1 MSRSTDAFVHGLQ
14 SPPVHPEIAKVLKDF
29 YVDYYDSYKARN
41 NGTGNASG
49 IVGLSQLLE
58 GKDGLLDAIIQ
69 QTVFEPLF
77 KKEKEYKDSP
87 YSFEGRAKVIR
98 AGNYS
103 SILSQAVSEFQNY
116 RNLIVHPQRY
126 PYPEHVDAATN
137 AFLSIVEEYYRL
149 YSPVHIDASFYDLSV
164 LQRQL
169 DPGTYLLG
177 RYEIVQYLGKSA
189 HAFVYKVKDRVEPG
203 RAPMAAKLFFDMSPE
218 VKVELDRERKFGSNM
233 KSNDSLPY
241 INEYLGSETL
251 GKDSEIVFRRYIEGG
266 PLSSWFATGV
276 EKEDF
281 PYRLMTMVSTLLQ
294 GLRAIHEKGYVYGS
308 LLPQNIVVDV
318 LDQGWLID
326 FTRSVKAGKTMIL
339 HSKDD
344 WKRFGLPKTPPTAQP
359 FIDIHMLGMVL
370 HRLLVRSETGELRL
384 PLKLDQVCPAFKCYV
399 SPEMIAF
406 INRCTAEKN
415 AEKYQT
421 AAEALEGWNVAFEK
435 QTAFVAE
442 RKTGPMKIG
451 LVSCSRRKVDS
462 EKPLPARELYSASS
476 DFQRWL
482 RWAEKYC
489 DKTFI
494 VSGKY
499 GLVETNQYL
508 PNYNVDLRHYP
519 TEGQEAWA
527 RFIVHAMLNQGVSSA
542 CEVHICADSLYRS
555 LLQGEL
561 SRHHIRVVE
570 HEWKDETG
578 ADVGG

>member
-49 IVGLSQLLE
+49 IVSLSQLLE
-58 GKDGLLDAIIQ
+58 GKDGLLNAIIHCSR
-69 QTVFEPLF
+69 FEPLLQ
-77 KKEKEYKDSP
+77 KEKENSKSP

-98 AGNYS
+98 EGNYTEK
-103 SILSQAVSEFQNY
+103 LRKAVDGFQQY
-116 RNLIVHPQRY
+116 RNLLVHPMRY
-126 PYPEHVDAATN
+126 PFSQHVDAAIK
-137 AFLSIVEEYYRL
+137 AFLAIVEEYYRAYCPGKNL
-149 YSPVHIDASFYDLSV
+149 PSIYDLSIY
-164 LQRQL
+164 REQL
-169 DPGTYLLG
+169 AIGSYLLS
-177 RYEIVQYLGKSA
+177 RYEILQYLGKSA
-189 HAFVYKVKDRVEPG
+189 QTHIYRVKDRVEPG
-203 RAPMAAKLFFDMSPE
+203 RASMVAKVFFDMSQDE
-218 VKVELDRERKFGSNM
+218 KAGLERERRFGSDTQ
-233 KSNDSLPY
+233 SAGPGPY
-241 INEYLGSETL
+241 INEYLGSEAL
-251 GKDSEIVFRRYIEGG
+251 GKDSVIVFRRFIEGCG
-266 PLSSWFATGV
+266 LSSWFATGV

-281 PYRLMTMVSTLLQ
+281 PYRLMTMVGTLLQ

-308 LLPQNIVVDV
+308 LLPRNIVVDPM
-318 LDQGWLID
+318 DQGWLID
-326 FTRSVKAGKTMIL
+326 FTRSVKAGETMIL
-339 HSKDD
+339 HSQED
-344 WKRFGLPKTPPTAQP
+344 WKRFGLPKTPPTAKP

-384 PLKLDQVCPAFKCYV
+384 PLKLDQVCPAFKRYV

-421 AAEALEGWNVAFEK
+421 AVEALEGWNLAFEK
-435 QTAFVAE
+435 QTAFAAD

-462 EKPLPARELYSASS
+462 EKPLPARELYSASP

-482 RWAEKYC
+482 RWSEKQC

-494 VSGKY
+494 ISGKY

-508 PNYNVDLRHYP
+508 PNYNVDLRNYP

-527 RFIVHAMLNQGVSSA
+527 RFIVHAMMIQGVSSA
-542 CEVHICADSLYRS
+542 CEVHICADPLYRS

-561 SRHHIRVVE
+561 GRHHIRVVE
-570 HEWKDETG
+570 HEWKNETG